1 MRLRRWLASYG
12 DPVLAGAL
20 CLTMLAEL
28 AVAGVVPDRPAAA
41 ALAVLGTAS
50 LAYRRR
56 LPLAS
61 FAVLWTAM
69 LSLASQVSRL
79 PDESLTFLVVV
90 FVSLYSLGA
99 FTRRAAAWFGGVLVI
114 AGTALFVATD
124 GDPFAVGDVIFGTVV
139 IGGPW
144 AAGLA
149 IRLRRDRE
157 GQLIAQT
164 KDLAD
169 RAQQAVV
176 DERGR
181 IARELH
187 DVVSHAISVTVLHA
201 RGGRRMLDVDPTEAR
216 EAFTVIER
224 TNAQA
229 LGDMRRLLTVLRE
242 SDMDGDAEPLPS
254 LTALPTLIQSSGL
267 PVELEISGE
276 VGNIPPGVGLSAYR
290 IIQEALTNVLRH
302 AAGARVRV
310 SVACRDQDLEV
321 VVCDDGSG
329 SPGPTTGSGQ
339 GLVGMRERVA
349 VAGGELD
356 VGPVDGAGFRVRAW
370 LPYEVAA

>member
-1 MRLRRWLASYG
+1 
-12 DPVLAGAL
+12 
-20 CLTMLAEL
+20 
-28 AVAGVVPDRPAAA
+28 
-41 ALAVLGTAS
+41 
-50 LAYRRR
+50 
-56 LPLAS
+56 
-61 FAVLWTAM
+61 
-69 LSLASQVSRL
+69 
-79 PDESLTFLVVV
+79 
-90 FVSLYSLGA
+90 
-99 FTRRAAAWFGGVLVI
+99 
-114 AGTALFVATD
+114 
-124 GDPFAVGDVIFGTVV
+124 VIFGTVV

-149 IRLRRDRE
+149 SRLRRDRE

-164 KDLAD
+164 KDLAEQ
-169 RAQQAVV
+169 AQQAVAE
-176 DERGR
+176 ERGR

-267 PVELEISGE
+267 PVELEVSGE
-276 VGNIPPGVGLSAYR
+276 VGNIPPGIGLSAYR
-290 IIQEALTNVLRH
+290 IVQEALTNVLRH
-302 AAGARVRV
+302 AAGAGVRV
-310 SVACRDQDLEV
+310 TVACRDQDLEV
-321 VVCDDGSG
+321 VVCDDGTG
-329 SPGPTTGSGQ
+329 SPGPTKGSWH

-356 VGPVDGAGFRVRAW
+356 VGPVDGAGFRVRAR